1 MNKGQA
7 MFPTEAIERIVK
19 LLQQQVMKMAEAVNL
34 TLTLIPPPK
43 KYDVS
48 EDDVLS
54 SAKLYIQNEGYPY
67 TDLTLMIARSGPKG
81 HSFTLTLPAEVAQ
94 VKAPPSHCS
103 HFSPQPLR

>member
-7 MFPTEAIERIVK
+7 MFPTEAEECIVK
-19 LLQQQVMKMAEAVNL
+19 LLQQQIMKMCEAVNIIL
-34 TLTLIPPPK
+34 TLTPPPK
-43 KYDVS
+43 NYAVS
-48 EDDVLS
+48 EDDVMS

-67 TDLTLMIARSGPKG
+67 TDFTLMIARSGPKG

-103 HFSPQPLR
+103 HS